1 MREVF
6 GVRENR
12 TSRRSAEQNR
22 RRVPS
27 TPRLALSLFAVS
39 IPAWCVSGCV
49 CLPPH
54 LPATMPP
61 HPLPQSL
68 SFSAPTLSLA
78 PFLSLR
84 THPQPPPPLPH
95 APSPFS
101 PGPIR
106 PLFQIRSEALA
117 PYQEADRLAP
127 SLRVSALLL
136 YSSLKARPLSE
147 RRPRRKNSPLPTAAV
162 PPTFVF
168 PCPRFPFWN
177 SCRVKTQTPIRHH
190 RCQPFFRLLPSPA
203 SAAQLLARK
212 PFGRSGR
219 APRQELTEH
228 PDWGTLN
235 QVPFKCSPC
244 AKPSKLLSGPR
255 SLRGQ
260 RLSVWEAAL
269 ARLVG

>member
-84 THPQPPPPLPH
+84 TPNCHTPSSSTPTPLTPRALPIFPRPHPPP
-95 APSPFS
+95 FS
-101 PGPIR
+101 NPQRGARPVPGGGPAR
-106 PLFQIRSEALA
+106 PVAA
-117 PYQEADRLAP
+117 RLGPA
-127 SLRVSALLL
+127 ALLV
-136 YSSLKARPLSE
+136 AQG
-147 RRPRRKNSPLPTAAV
+147 T
-162 PPTFVF
+162 PP
-168 PCPRFPFWN
+168 
-177 SCRVKTQTPIRHH
+177 I
-190 RCQPFFRLLPSPA
+190 
-203 SAAQLLARK
+203 
-212 PFGRSGR
+212 
-219 APRQELTEH
+219 
-228 PDWGTLN
+228 
-235 QVPFKCSPC
+235 
-244 AKPSKLLSGPR
+244 
-255 SLRGQ
+255 
-260 RLSVWEAAL
+260 
-269 ARLVG
+269 